1 MSGVERASW
10 YMPLDG
16 MYHACPIGGMVDTAH
31 LKCVAL
37 GVRVQ
42 VPHQARPIRPY
53 MTSYRAFSSCANNP
67 LGHVLK
73 SRSWPS
79 YVPYRVWCGELD
91 TVIWCE
97 HVTTCTLSCNLRMP
111 CWNIAFP
118 TVEPVDK
125 PCVRMVLRGESLVID
140 NTFPKI
146 EWNQAI
152 STKNVGIPTFL
163 GCG

>member
-1 MSGVERASW
+1 MPDWWNGRHGALKMRCLWRAGSSPASGTSDKTLYDVVEGLSVLREQSS
-10 YMPLDG
+10 
-16 MYHACPIGGMVDTAH
+16 AC
-31 LKCVAL
+31 
-37 GVRVQ
+37 
-42 VPHQARPIRPY
+42 
-53 MTSYRAFSSCANNP
+53 
-67 LGHVLK
+67 VLK
-73 SRSWPS
+73 SHSRPS

>member
-1 MSGVERASW
+1 MPDWWNGRHGALKMRCLWRAGSSPASGTSDKTLYDVVEGLSVLREQSS
-10 YMPLDG
+10 
-16 MYHACPIGGMVDTAH
+16 AC
-31 LKCVAL
+31 
-37 GVRVQ
+37 
-42 VPHQARPIRPY
+42 
-53 MTSYRAFSSCANNP
+53 
-67 LGHVLK
+67 VLK
-73 SRSWPS
+73 SHSRPS

-125 PCVRMVLRGESLVID
+125 PCVRMVLRGEFPVID